1 VDATPAWNP
10 HAQSET
16 DPLPQIQLDF
26 SYPISY
32 ITLVTSRKGKAMAL
46 CPPGLSTTHPI
57 FFLQF
62 FSNVA
67 FLLQILTV
75 SFSFTYTLFSLSC
88 RIHSPN
94 AFVFNVF
101 RTLTKTPGVYPSIQS
116 RSLLVSSSRPAK
128 PFKIN
133 TYKIALCKSFRMNT
147 YEKRGRGASARRSL
161 CSAFP
166 RMPASAP

>member
-75 SFSFTYTLFSLSC
+75 SFSFTYTLFSLSLAVSTHLTRLFSMCSALLQKHRACTLRSNLEVCSC
-88 RIHSPN
+88 RPAARLSPLKSI
-94 AFVFNVF
+94 
-101 RTLTKTPGVYPSIQS
+101 LTKSPFV
-116 RSLLVSSSRPAK
+116 SLL
-128 PFKIN
+128 
-133 TYKIALCKSFRMNT
+133 
-147 YEKRGRGASARRSL
+147 E
-161 CSAFP
+161 
-166 RMPASAP
+166 